1 MNIQAKRS
9 RFLTLD
15 GLRGFAAVCVALF
28 HYDHDLMPGGYLA
41 VDFFFALSGFVLTKT
56 YTRRFAAGLSKG
68 AADRLPELV
77 SIGTANCNA
86 GEGDRAIHAK
96 IFAFH
101 RKDDV
106 ILAVAPLYHIAGM
119 ICGLTLLAYTGATVV
134 LLNRMDPL
142 AVLQAIERHR
152 VTWWY
157 AMAPMLVSVM
167 NEPGADGFD
176 LSSLQTTMG
185 TSFGIKLT
193 EELARRWSCVANG
206 CLVYEAGYGLSE
218 THTNDVLMPR
228 NAVRWGTNGIPC
240 PGVQLKI
247 VAADGFEVPAGNTG
261 EIVLKSLGVFKGYWN
276 RTDATAEVL
285 RNGWVHTGDIGKVD
299 ADGYVT
305 FIGRIKEMIK
315 VSGFSVFPEEV
326 EAILILH
333 PDVAQVAAIG
343 MPDPDKGEVV
353 KAFIVPKQ
361 RGKLDVE
368 QLIAWA
374 RANMSYYKVPR
385 VVEVLDALPATGAGK
400 VLRRLLRGAT
410 VPMS

>member
-1 MNIQAKRS
+1 
-9 RFLTLD
+9 
-15 GLRGFAAVCVALF
+15 
-28 HYDHDLMPGGYLA
+28 
-41 VDFFFALSGFVLTKT
+41 
-56 YTRRFAAGLSKG
+56 
-68 AADRLPELV
+68 
-77 SIGTANCNA
+77 
-86 GEGDRAIHAK
+86 
-96 IFAFH
+96 
-101 RKDDV
+101 
-106 ILAVAPLYHIAGM
+106 M

-193 EELARRWSCVANG
+193 EELARRWSRFANG